1 MTYSYLVPAHNLQ
14 SSLIVYFCIPYA
26 TFLQQAN
33 EWFRQGRII
42 DPIPVSERTYT
53 DTRPSVLYYHSWLNL
68 FHRDDCDCT
77 KDRCAGKAGPIRLL
91 DADAVLD
98 EYYGSLIFS
107 DNWCQKSRIV
117 RD

>member
-14 SSLIVYFCIPYA
+14 SSLIVYFRIPYA

-33 EWFRQGRII
+33 DWVRQGRII

-53 DTRPSVLYYHSWLNL
+53 GTRPSVLYCHSWLNL

-77 KDRCAGKAGPIRLL
+77 KDGCPGKAEPLSLL
-91 DADAVLD
+91 VAEPVMQQT
-98 EYYGSLIFS
+98 YGSL
-107 DNWCQKSRIV
+107 
-117 RD
+117 